1 MRGKTDHVVFENVI
15 KELGGSGG
23 MAPPP
28 PRKILKYVLQMVHYE
43 SIYTF
48 N

>member
-1 MRGKTDHVVFENVI
+1 MRGKTDHAVFENVI

-23 MAPPP
+23 MP
-28 PRKILKYVLQMVHYE
+28 PRNILKYVLQMVHYE